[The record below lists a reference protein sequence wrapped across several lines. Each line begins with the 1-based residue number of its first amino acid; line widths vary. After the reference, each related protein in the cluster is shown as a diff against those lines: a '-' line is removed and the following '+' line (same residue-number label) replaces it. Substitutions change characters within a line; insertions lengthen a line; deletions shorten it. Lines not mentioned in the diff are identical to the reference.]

1 VATPPFLGLQ
11 HLTIIVEESWGERG
25 PFGRT
30 VSDRRD
36 RV

>member
-1 VATPPFLGLQ
+1 
-11 HLTIIVEESWGERG
+11 LTIIVEESWGERG